1 MNTNKI
7 IKYIPKYT
15 IIEKNIT
22 DKAILDDLIHGNKFT
37 GISFSYKTE
46 TLIQFIYYCLT
57 FFFKNKT
64 YGESFYNIKLSEN
77 NTNTKEES
85 YLFKL
90 KLILPNLMKLVLKYL
105 SYNNKWF
112 NFTFQGLELIDLIF
126 CFESGKS
133 KSTVYDSLL
142 DYLLNLKYRLEND
155 KINQNIIY
163 TSWFNIFINKITD
176 IISDII
182 SQNMNSLKSTKDK
195 LYNFLGFGNI
205 AEKCFC
211 QICKQIPINAISFK
225 CGHFYCYYCF
235 YYNSKIL
242 FPIKEIK
249 NICLI
254 CNDV

>member
-7 IKYIPKYT
+7 MKYIPKYT

-37 GISFSYKTE
+37 EISFSHKTE
-46 TLIQFIYYCLT
+46 TLIQFMYYCLT
-57 FFFKNKT
+57 YFFKNKT
-64 YGESFYNIKLSEN
+64 YGESIYNIKLSEIDI
-77 NTNTKEES
+77 NTREES

-90 KLILPNLMKLVLKYL
+90 KLILPNLLKLILKYL

-112 NFTFQGLELIDLIF
+112 NFTFRGLELIDLIL

-133 KSTVYDSLL
+133 ELNVYDSLL
-142 DYLLNLKYRLEND
+142 NYLLNLKYRLEND

-163 TSWFNIFINKITD
+163 NSWFNIFINKITD

-182 SQNMNSLKSTKDK
+182 SQNMNYLKSTKDK
-195 LYNFLGFGNI
+195 LYNFLGFGNTT
-205 AEKCFC
+205 EKCFC

-235 YYNSKIL
+235 YYNSKLL
-242 FPIKEIK
+242 FPIKEKK

-254 CNDV
+254 CNDI